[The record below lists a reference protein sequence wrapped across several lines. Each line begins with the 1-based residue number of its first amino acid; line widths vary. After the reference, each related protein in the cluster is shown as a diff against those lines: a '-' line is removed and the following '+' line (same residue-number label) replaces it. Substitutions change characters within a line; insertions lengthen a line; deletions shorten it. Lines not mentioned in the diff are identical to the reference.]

1 MAETHTPEPQL
12 FSACHPN
19 SVIVK
24 KSNTLV
30 RTPKYSFDITFVPP
44 QTILLPDKVTPSHIE
59 KFIRMQ
65 QLVDFEGY
73 RYTIIKNFYRVPPK
87 KLGKIIHADV
97 IVCKSPTETN
107 TFYVDIVY
115 VTSKNRP
122 LERLSIVGH
131 KEVRECSFFLEE
143 KQHYLSFFSPLK
155 NKTPRP

>member
-1 MAETHTPEPQL
+1 MI
-12 FSACHPN
+12 FPN
-19 SVIVK
+19 LK
-24 KSNTLV
+24 
-30 RTPKYSFDITFVPP
+30 
-44 QTILLPDKVTPSHIE
+44 
-59 KFIRMQ
+59 
-65 QLVDFEGY
+65 
-73 RYTIIKNFYRVPPK
+73 IIKNFYRVPPK